1 MLLLLLQIWLLESYR
16 ITKLPIE
23 KNPFEKIIEDLG
35 GQVRSSIIKNE
46 LGKTYPYYQKVNEL
60 MNMEKYKCVCL
71 INLKFTNQTFLFEI
85 SGTITFPYT

>member
-1 MLLLLLQIWLLESYR
+1 MQDAITIAADMAKLESYR

-35 GQVRSSIIKNE
+35 GQVRKSIIKNE

-60 MNMEKYKCVCL
+60 MNIDNIQMRMPH
-71 INLKFTNQTFLFEI
+71 QFEI
-85 SGTITFPYT
+85 Y